1 MKKFALLGLAAAL
14 LAGCAPTL
22 APHTPYLPMLR
33 ARGNTEVRVAT
44 GFGGSELQLGYQ
56 ATSRLVLHTSL
67 LDYRRLRTGRG
78 FRSVDLGLG
87 YYYLS
92 PNGFWRL
99 GMHGGLAYG
108 SGTSGSASCFECVAS
123 NRYSSEYDLRYTY
136 AYLQP
141 TVLMLKDARQTW
153 GFALRV
159 GQTYYH
165 RLSEVRTE
173 GATGQS
179 QFFAYAGH
187 TSTFVQ
193 PMLQCIYQVRPWLG
207 LSGRFGVQGCLGPR
221 NVLNN
226 MAPFV
231 VQVGVHLLVGKWGQ
245 PRL

>member
-1 MKKFALLGLAAAL
+1 MKKFALLVLATAL
-14 LAGCAPTL
+14 LVGCAPTL

-56 ATSRLVLHTSL
+56 ATSRLVLHASL
-67 LDYRRLRTGRG
+67 LDYRRLRTGQG
-78 FRSVDLGLG
+78 FRSGDLGLG
-87 YYYLS
+87 YYYLL

-108 SGTSGSASCFECVAS
+108 SGTSGSASCFECAAS
-123 NRYSSEYDLRYTY
+123 SRYSSEYDLRYTY

-141 TVLMLKDARQTW
+141 TVLMLKDARRTW
-153 GFALRV
+153 GFALRL

-173 GATGQS
+173 DAAGQP
-179 QFFAYAGH
+179 QFFTYAGH

-193 PMLQCIYQVRPWLG
+193 PVRRYLPCG
-207 LSGRFGVQGCLGPR
+207 
-221 NVLNN
+221 
-226 MAPFV
+226 
-231 VQVGVHLLVGKWGQ
+231 
-245 PRL
+245 